1 MLQTSG
7 KIKKTTRFV
16 SLLATSSE
24 IIVEMAAN
32 SSLHIHLHIHLLSHR
47 DALDFNRLKM
57 ISSTCWVPRGFA
69 SEFPEQYELDDA
81 EMERINK
88 MAQLELADAKENLA
102 QAEKAQKNPLQDNIE
117 IDDEL
122 KEYDLENYDEDT
134 GNGELVAFIPGLST
148 TDAEIQEG
156 EDGENYLSLPTERD
170 MQEDKQEMQIY
181 PTDNLVLATRTED
194 DVLYLDVYVY
204 DDGAGAPEGTEEEEG
219 DKLDEDVARGMTRD
233 SNLYVHH
240 DLMLPSFPL
249 CVEWI
254 NFRPN
259 SSASAD
265 SSENIGNFAAIGTF
279 DPQIEVWNLDC
290 LDKAFPDLILGEP
303 QENSFASMSSKKK
316 KKKSKDKTHITTH
329 HTDAVLSLAH
339 NRIHR
344 NILASTSA
352 DTTVKLWDL
361 SNGSAVRS
369 FNTIHSGKIVS
380 SSQWHSQEDSILL
393 TGGYNGACAITD
405 VRISD
410 SSETSKSY
418 FVGSG
423 QEVETIKWGSQAE
436 LFYCGTDNGNV
447 YCFDVR
453 VQDKPVW
460 TLHAHDAGISSL
472 DINVNI
478 PGMIITTAMTDKV
491 VKLWKCAEN
500 AGPSMVLSRDFG
512 VGNVLAA
519 AFAGDQEVAG
529 CMTVGGASGQLMMW
543 DVLSNR
549 SVRSSFRD
557 ELISLQKSARE
568 SAKSQGRASRI
579 ARKYQND
586 AAETVMTVEAGSMED
601 ESDDEEV
608 EGTTAEA
615 NEDMEH

>member
-1 MLQTSG
+1 
-7 KIKKTTRFV
+7 
-16 SLLATSSE
+16 
-24 IIVEMAAN
+24 
-32 SSLHIHLHIHLLSHR
+32 
-47 DALDFNRLKM
+47 M

-102 QAEKAQKNPLQDNIE
+102 EAEKEQKQSLQTE
-117 IDDEL
+117 AEVDDEL
-122 KEYDLENYDEDT
+122 KEYDLENYDDDT
-134 GNGELVAFIPGLST
+134 KSGTSVSFIPGLAN
-148 TDAEIQEG
+148 TDAEFQEG
-156 EDGENYLSLPTERD
+156 EEGANYLSLPNERD
-170 MQEDKQEMQIY
+170 MQEEKEELQIY
-181 PTDNLVLATRTED
+181 PTDNLLLATRTED

-204 DDGAGAPEGTEEEEG
+204 DDGAGAPDGAEEEEG

-254 NFRPN
+254 NFRPG
-259 SSASAD
+259 SSVSD
-265 SSENIGNFAAIGTF
+265 TNENIGNFAAIGTF

-303 QENSFASMSSKKK
+303 QQNSFASVSSKKK
-316 KKKSKDKTHITTH
+316 KKSKEKKHITTH

-339 NRIHR
+339 NRTHR

-369 FNTIHSGKIVS
+369 FADIHKGKIVS
-380 SSQWHSQEDSILL
+380 SSQWHQLEDSILL

-410 SSETSKSY
+410 SNETSKSY

-423 QEVETIKWGSQAE
+423 QEVETVRWGSQPE

-447 YCFDVR
+447 YCFDIR
-453 VQDKPVW
+453 NQDKPLW

-478 PGMIITTAMTDKV
+478 PGMIITSAMTEKV
-491 VKLWKCAEN
+491 VKLWKCSGN
-500 AGPSMVLSRDFG
+500 SGPSMVLSRDFG
-512 VGNVLAA
+512 VGNILSAG
-519 AFAGDQEVAG
+519 FATDHEVAG
-529 CMTVGGASGQLMMW
+529 CMSIGGASGSVKMW

-549 SVRSSFRD
+549 SVRSSFRE
-557 ELISLQKSARE
+557 ELAQLQKTARE
-568 SAKSQGRASRI
+568 KAQAIGRASRI
-579 ARKYQND
+579 ARKYQTD
-586 AAETVMTVEAGSMED
+586 VSESVMTVEAGSLED
-601 ESDDEEV
+601 ESDEE
-608 EGTTAEA
+608 EGEGEDADD
-615 NEDMEH
+615 NEEMED